1 MKRKRGTPLHGW
13 VILDKPEGLSS
24 TQAMA
29 KVRGIL
35 NAQKAGHGGTLD
47 PFATG
52 VLPIALGEAT
62 KLLSHV
68 LDGNKVYQF
77 RVVWGEARDTD
88 DVTGKTIATSPRRPS
103 RDEIENILPRFLG
116 PIQQTP
122 PQFSAIHVDGERAYE
137 RARAGEVVDIKARP
151 VHIHRLTC
159 LGMPSPDEAVFEV
172 ACGKGTYV
180 RSLARD
186 VGEALGTKAYVKTL
200 KRLVSGP
207 FHIDQAISLEK
218 LQEIMQKDA
227 CLDNLQTC
235 VLSLDAVLD
244 DIPAVAINEQETR
257 RLRQGQAIMLHPS
270 RIPAE
275 RGADNILAARGAQGL
290 VALGKLDMNA
300 LQPVRV
306 FNNYSKGETD
316 VA

>member
-68 LDGNKVYQF
+68 LDGNKAYQF

-88 DVTGKTIATSPRRPS
+88 DVTGKTIATSTRRPN
-103 RDEIENILPRFLG
+103 RDEIEKILPLFHG
-116 PIQQTP
+116 AIEQIP

-151 VHIHRLTC
+151 VHIHRLTY
-159 LGMPSPDEAVFEV
+159 LGMPSPYEADFEV

-207 FHIDQAISLEK
+207 FGIDQAISLEK

-257 RLRQGQAIMLHPS
+257 RLRQGQAIVLHPL
-270 RIPAE
+270 RIPADL
-275 RGADNILAARGAQGL
+275 GADSMLAARGAHGL